1 MVEAHASLRCVR
13 HQWGRQGWAECVGQ
27 TQGHATGDGSWGEES
42 GQHVWDGQGHAI
54 GGGCC
59 GEAIGLRIWDR
70 QTHAIGD
77 GSCGWGY
84 WAGVGQTIG
93 DGSWG
98 DVTGWCVW
106 DNMSYANPCPPHAC
120 FHHLPCPSPFQNTA
134 RCAYCQ
140 FQCFPT
146 CIAPLS
152 PMRAVFRKLRNWQ
165 ELRHVSRTACQGLY
179 RNGLLRRQTWGQLS
193 EQICPK
199 QVSET
204 MCLKSVDQRRCGKI
218 RRTRRTRAYTSI
230 CVCMSTAPHGLV
242 PPSSRIVT
250 VH

>member
-1 MVEAHASLRCVR
+1 MVVDAAETAPASWWKRMPPCGVCGTSGADR
-13 HQWGRQGWAECVGQ
+13 VGQNVWGR
-27 TQGHATGDGSWGEES
+27 QGHATGDGSWGEES

-59 GEAIGLRIWDR
+59 GEAIGQRMWDR

-120 FHHLPCPSPFQNTA
+120 FHHLPCPGPFQNTA
-134 RCAYCQ
+134 RCACCQ

-146 CIAPLS
+146 CVDSAAFPDASCLQK
-152 PMRAVFRKLRNWQ
+152 AEKLAGA
-165 ELRHVSRTACQGLY
+165 SAC
-179 RNGLLRRQTWGQLS
+179 
-193 EQICPK
+193 
-199 QVSET
+199 
-204 MCLKSVDQRRCGKI
+204 
-218 RRTRRTRAYTSI
+218 
-230 CVCMSTAPHGLV
+230 
-242 PPSSRIVT
+242 
-250 VH
+250 